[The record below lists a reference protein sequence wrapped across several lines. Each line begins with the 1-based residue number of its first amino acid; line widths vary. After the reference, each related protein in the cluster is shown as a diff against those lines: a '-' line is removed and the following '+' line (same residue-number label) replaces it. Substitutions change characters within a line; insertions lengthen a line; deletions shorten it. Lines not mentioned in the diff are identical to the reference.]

1 MPRHRQ
7 RLTGLKVS
15 KVKKPGLYADG
26 GGLYLQVTA
35 SHSEGSKEVSKS
47 WLFRYAKNGKEHRMG
62 LGSVSTFSLAEA
74 RERATEARKVLASGK
89 DPIQTRDAE
98 HAAIAVEQAK
108 MKTFEEYAKDYIAA
122 HEKGWKRVKQSKQ
135 WTSTLSTYA
144 YPVIGDLPVAAID
157 TPLVLKVIKPLW
169 SAKTETAD
177 RIRGRIESIL
187 DAAKVDKLR
196 DGENPARWKG
206 HLEHSLPSRQKVAPT
221 VNHAAMPGADVSTF
235 LEDMR
240 TRENGSISSKA
251 LEFCILVA
259 GRTDEVLGARWEE
272 FNFADKIWTV
282 PATRMKAGKEHR
294 IPLSPAAL
302 NIVEGLRGVDPVWI
316 FAENGDR
323 IGKLRMARILERMN
337 LKGSVTVHGFRSTFK
352 DWASDNTSFPSEM
365 AEIAL
370 AHKVGTKVEQAYRRS
385 DMMERRRKMMT
396 AWAQFITTPATTANV
411 IPMKKAQ

>member
-89 DPIQTRDAE
+89 DPIQARDAE

-108 MKTFEEYAKDYIAA
+108 MKTFEQYAKDYIAA

-144 YPVIGDLPVAAID
+144 FPVIGDLPVAAID
-157 TPLVLKVIKPLW
+157 TPLVLKVIRPLW
-169 SAKTETAD
+169 DTKTETAD

-206 HLEHSLPSRQKVAPT
+206 HLEHSLPARQKVAPT
-221 VNHAAMPGADVSTF
+221 VNHAAMAAADVSAF
-235 LEDMR
+235 LADMKA
-240 TRENGSISSKA
+240 REGGNIASQA

-259 GRTDEVLGARWEE
+259 GRTDEILGAKWSE
-272 FNFADKIWTV
+272 FDLTTKVWTV
-282 PATRMKAGKEHR
+282 PGERMKGGKEHR
-294 IPLSPAAL
+294 IPLSRAAL
-302 NIVEGLRGVDPVWI
+302 NIVEGLRGIDPTWV

-323 IGKLRMARILERMN
+323 IGKLRMGRIIERIG

-365 AEIAL
+365 AEVAL

-385 DMMERRRKMMT
+385 DMIEKRRKMMT
-396 AWAQFITTPATTANV
+396 AWAQFINTSATTANV
-411 IPMKKAQ
+411 VPLRKAQ